1 MKRINSTVAL
11 TFVLLALMFGAGI
24 VSSAWGFAI
33 GREALKGIT
42 QPDSRPTN
50 KVNRKNPNGRE
61 QLTFLKEDDILATV
75 KSRIGGTSKPPASPS
90 PSSSP
95 QSKTETSKN
104 NQVAATLP
112 LLARD
117 KDVALEIT
125 GIQQQKDSVTLDVA
139 MKNDSNQAI
148 RFLYSALNVTDD
160 RGRAI
165 TVDTTGLPSEMP
177 AKSDRYTGTVNIS
190 AALLANAQKLSLQL
204 TDYPDQKLQLKLSE
218 IPVR

>member
-11 TFVLLALMFGAGI
+11 TFILLALMFGAGV

-75 KSRIGGTSKPPASPS
+75 KSRIGGSSKPSASPN
-90 PSSSP
+90 PSSP
-95 QSKTETSKN
+95 QSQTGTGK
-104 NQVAATLP
+104 QVATNFP
-112 LLARD
+112 LLVRD
-117 KDVALEIT
+117 RDVALEIT

-139 MKNDSNQAI
+139 VKNDSNQAVK
-148 RFLYSALNVTDD
+148 FLYSTLNVTDEG
-160 RGRAI
+160 GRI
-165 TVDTTGLPSEMP
+165 ISVDTTGLPSEMP

>member
-1 MKRINSTVAL
+1 M
-11 TFVLLALMFGAGI
+11 
-24 VSSAWGFAI
+24 
-33 GREALKGIT
+33 
-42 QPDSRPTN
+42 
-50 KVNRKNPNGRE
+50 
-61 QLTFLKEDDILATV
+61 
-75 KSRIGGTSKPPASPS
+75 
-90 PSSSP
+90 
-95 QSKTETSKN
+95 
-104 NQVAATLP
+104 
-112 LLARD
+112 
-117 KDVALEIT
+117 ALEIT

-148 RFLYSALNVTDD
+148 KFLYSTLNVTDE

>member
-11 TFVLLALMFGAGI
+11 TFVLLTLMFGAGI

-95 QSKTETSKN
+95 QSKTGTSN
-104 NQVAATLP
+104 NQAAANFP

-125 GIQQQKDSVTLDVA
+125 GVQQQKDSVTLDVA

-148 RFLYSALNVTDD
+148 KFLYSTLNVTDE
-160 RGRAI
+160 RGRTI